1 MKTFLIFEGTQSMPL
16 KNCPKMNGMETL
28 SDYSIIVTR
37 TNWMFYCLSIFF
49 ERQLPNSLT

>member
-37 TNWMFYCLSIFF
+37 TNWMFYCLSISF
-49 ERQLPNSLT
+49 ERQLPNSFT